1 MRVLIIIPDFPEN
14 LNNIKGG
21 VQSALANLLNGFSI
35 IGVNVRVITFC
46 RTIDKE
52 YIIKYS
58 STIEIVYCP
67 EGSYFHLFN
76 YISKNSFD
84 VRKHVKLFNPDLVH
98 FSMGGICLITKVFG
112 LYQKKQLVTIHGISF
127 LEARIIKNLRK
138 KLAIYANE
146 IIEHLLIPK
155 NIIHISNYSLDI
167 KGQTKKICYTII
179 PNAVMPIYFDIALKT
194 NTDNRLIYI
203 GAIDERKNILLLLQT
218 LYSLVQNGKFYFLE
232 ILGDFLAEDYK
243 NEILGY
249 VKNKGLSKYIKFHG
263 WVSQATV
270 VEVLTIADILV
281 VCSKQET
288 LPMVIAEAMAAGKVV
303 VSSDVGG
310 VSEMITDGIDGF
322 LFDLENGQK
331 LYEILS
337 KLYDNYDDIKLL
349 EKHAKERA
357 FATCNCEIVAK
368 KTLAFY
374 QRLTM

>member
-21 VQSALANLLNGFSI
+21 VQSALANLLKGFSI
-35 IGVNVRVITFC
+35 IGVNIRVITFC

-52 YIIKYS
+52 YTIKYS
-58 STIEIVYCP
+58 STIEIVYCT

-76 YISKNSFD
+76 YLFKNSFD
-84 VRKHVKLFNPDLVH
+84 VRKHVRLFNPDLVH

-112 LYQKKQLVTIHGISF
+112 LYQKKQLVTIHGMSF
-127 LEARIIKNLRK
+127 LEARIIRNLRK

-146 IIEHLLIPK
+146 IIEYLLIPQ
-155 NIIHISNYSLDI
+155 NIIHISNYSLGI
-167 KGQTKKICYTII
+167 KGITKKISYTII
-179 PNAVMPIYFDIALKT
+179 PNAIMPIYFDIELKK
-194 NTDNRLIYI
+194 NTDNCLIYI

-218 LYSLVQNGKFYFLE
+218 LYTLVQNGKLYYLE

-243 NEILGY
+243 NEILSY

-263 WVSQATV
+263 WVSQAV
-270 VEVLTIADILV
+270 VVDVLKRSDILV

-288 LPMVIAEAMAAGKVV
+288 LPMVIAEAMAAGKIV
-303 VSSDVGG
+303 VSSNVGG

-322 LFDLENGQK
+322 LFNLDDSHK

-337 KLYDNYDDIKLL
+337 KLYDNYDCIKLL
-349 EKHAKERA
+349 EKHAKDRA
-357 FATCNCEIVAK
+357 FATYNCEIVAK
-368 KTLAFY
+368 KTLLFY
-374 QRLTM
+374 KKLVN

>member
-1 MRVLIIIPDFPEN
+1 MKILIIIPDFPEN
-14 LNNIKGG
+14 LEDIKGG
-21 VQSALANLLNGFSI
+21 VQSALANLLKGFAI
-35 IGVNVRVITFC
+35 IDLNIRVITFS
-46 RTIDKE
+46 RSIKVE
-52 YIIKYS
+52 LLVKYS
-58 STIEIVYCP
+58 STIDIIYCK
-67 EGSYFHLFN
+67 EGSGLHLIN
-76 YISKNSFD
+76 YMLRNSFIIK
-84 VRKHVKLFNPDLVH
+84 RHIREFNPDLVH
-98 FSMGGICLITKVFG
+98 FAMGGICLTTKIFG
-112 LYQKKQLVTIHGISF
+112 LHHIKQLVTIHGISF
-127 LEARIIKNLRK
+127 LEARIIRNLRK

-218 LYSLVQNGKFYFLE
+218 LYSLVQNGKFYYLE

-270 VEVLTIADILV
+270 VEVLTSADILV

-337 KLYDNYDDIKLL
+337 KLYDNYDAIKLL